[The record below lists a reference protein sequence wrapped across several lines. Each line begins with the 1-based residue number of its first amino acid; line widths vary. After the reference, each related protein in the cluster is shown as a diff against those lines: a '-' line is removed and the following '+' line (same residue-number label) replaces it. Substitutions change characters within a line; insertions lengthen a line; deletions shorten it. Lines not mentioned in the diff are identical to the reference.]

1 MDASPNRFDG
11 RDETRMLQ
19 LFQQSVQGDPDAF
32 WTMIEPFTGLIYS
45 VAFGIMKDPDAACDV
60 LHESYIKAFNSLYN
74 LRDPHRLASWLHSMV
89 TRISYDALRRQNRD
103 EKNMGEVLRRG
114 PRIVPIDEMLVKEEE
129 LNHLEKAMATL
140 PEPFRIILGMKYM
153 NRYTCEDIA
162 RALDINIGTVK
173 SRLYEA
179 RKLLAKRMREQEQP
193 MKEEMND
200 KRGRVVK

>member
-1 MDASPNRFDG
+1 MDASPSRFDG

-89 TRISYDALRRQNRD
+89 TRISYDALRRLNRD
-103 EKNMGEVLRRG
+103 ERNMGEVFRRG

-129 LNHLEKAMATL
+129 MKSLEKALATL

-153 NRYTCEDIA
+153 NRYSCEEIA

-173 SRLYEA
+173 SRLHEA
-179 RKLLAKRMREQEQP
+179 RKLLAKRMNEQEQP
-193 MKEEMND
+193 VKQAMND
-200 KRGRVVK
+200 NRGRDEK